1 MYLSFFNL
9 QEMPFSLTPNT
20 EFYCALQPH
29 NEALKV
35 LLSALSMSEGFIKV
49 TGEVGTGKTL
59 ICRKLIN
66 HLEDDYV
73 VVYIPNSYLTP
84 DELRWAVAAELGLT
98 DDDKLNQQALSQ
110 AIEKRLLSLSQQGK
124 KVVMIVDE
132 AQCLSWDALE
142 ALRLFT
148 NLETESKK
156 LLQVVLFGQPELDL
170 HLSNPRVRQLR
181 QRIGF
186 SYQLRPMT
194 AAEVEYYIDHRLR
207 RAGVDNKLFSTALCK
222 RIAAASRGIPRL
234 VNTLCHK
241 TLLQAYG
248 DGHTQLKTDY
258 IKAAISD
265 TEDCQRQNRWQR
277 WWPLLVMTP
286 ALLAIAGIWLWRQAL

>member
-20 EFYCALQPH
+20 EFYCALEPH

-35 LLSALSMSEGFIKV
+35 LLSALSMGEGFIKV

-98 DDDKLNQQALSQ
+98 DDAQLNQQALSQ
-110 AIEKRLLSLSQQGK
+110 EIEKRLLSLSQAGK

-156 LLQVVLFGQPELDL
+156 LLQVVLFGQPELDV
-170 HLSNPRVRQLR
+170 HLSNQRVRQLR

-194 AAEVEYYIDHRLR
+194 AAEVEYYIDHRMR
-207 RAGVDNKLFSTALCK
+207 RAGCENRLFSAVLCR
-222 RIAAASRGIPRL
+222 RIADAARGIPRL

-241 TLLQAYG
+241 SLLQAYG
-248 DGHTQLKTDY
+248 EGQNQLKVEY
-258 IKAAISD
+258 VKAAIAD
-265 TEDCQRQNRWQR
+265 TEDCVPAKPWQR
-277 WWPLLVMTP
+277 WWPLLVITP
-286 ALLAIAGIWLWRQAL
+286 AILAVAGIWLWRQAL

>member
-20 EFYCALQPH
+20 QFYCALEPH

-35 LLSALSMSEGFIKV
+35 LLGALSMAEGFIKV

-66 HLEDDYV
+66 HLEDNYV

-84 DELRWAVAAELGLT
+84 DELRWAVASELGLT
-98 DDDKLNQQALSQ
+98 TDVTLNQQTLAQ
-110 AIEKRLLSLSQQGK
+110 AIEKCLLTLSQEGK
-124 KVVMIVDE
+124 KVVMVVDE

-142 ALRLFT
+142 ALRLLT

-156 LLQVVLFGQPELDL
+156 LLQVVLFGQPELDTRL
-170 HLSNPRVRQLR
+170 ANPQVRQLR

-186 SYQLRPMT
+186 SYQLRPMN
-194 AAEVEYYIDHRLR
+194 AVEVEYYIDHRLR
-207 RAGVDNKLFSTALCK
+207 CAGAKEKLFTTQLSD
-222 RIAAASRGIPRL
+222 RIARASRGIPRL

-248 DGHTQLKTDY
+248 EGETKLLTRYVYD
-258 IKAAISD
+258 AVAD
-265 TEDCQRQNRWQR
+265 TEDCHPSSRLMR
-277 WWPLLVMTP
+277 WWPMWVFTTT
-286 ALLAIAGIWLWRQAL
+286 AIVIASIWVWRQAL

>member
-20 EFYCALQPH
+20 QFYCALASH

-35 LLSALSMSEGFIKV
+35 LLSALSMGEGFIKV

-66 HLEDDYV
+66 HIEENYV
-73 VVYIPNSYLTP
+73 VVYIANSYLGP
-84 DELRWAVAAELGLT
+84 DELRCAVAGELGLDT
-98 DDDKLNQQALSQ
+98 QCPPQALSQ
-110 AIEKRLLSLSQQGK
+110 AIEQRLLTLSQAGK
-124 KVVMIVDE
+124 KVVMVVDE
-132 AQCLSWDALE
+132 AQCLSWEALE
-142 ALRLFT
+142 ALRLLT

-156 LLQVVLFGQPELDL
+156 LLQVVLFGQPELDARL
-170 HLSNPRVRQLR
+170 ANPQVRQLR

-194 AAEVEYYIDHRLR
+194 VAEVEYYIDHRLR
-207 RAGVDNKLFSTALCK
+207 RAGVQQKIFTAALCR
-222 RIAAASRGIPRL
+222 RIALASRGIPRL

-241 TLLQAYG
+241 SLLQAYG
-248 DGHTQLKTDY
+248 EGRSTLTAGY
-258 IKAAISD
+258 IKAAIAD
-265 TEDCQRQNRWQR
+265 TEDCYGSTSLRPS
-277 WWPLLVMTP
+277 WPAFVVMLV
-286 ALLAIAGIWLWRQAL
+286 LLAVGAIWLWRQVL